1 MKEIII
7 DTLIDGLKLIPFLF
21 VAFLIIELIE
31 HKLSNKNKELRFN
44 VYSDIVNSFSFENY
58 NNEVIKILKKDTT
71 NLDKFN
77 IGSTD
82 KVLSDSAL
90 YAVWYFIT
98 NDFTGG
104 IIRNNTS
111 KTEYKV
117 TKNGVTDIFTLTAT
131 NQSPTKCDIKKYMEL
146 FNKSFNMKCELEQL
160 KAQLRK

>member
-1 MKEIII
+1 M
-7 DTLIDGLKLIPFLF
+7 T
-21 VAFLIIELIE
+21 
-31 HKLSNKNKELRFN
+31 FN
-44 VYSDIVNSFSFENY
+44 EFKRLYENTW
-58 NNEVIKILKKDTT
+58 NESTEANPNLEFTI

-111 KTEYKV
+111 KTEYKI
-117 TKNGVTDIFTLTAT
+117 TKNGVTDTFTLTTT
-131 NQSPTKCDIKKYMEL
+131 NQRPDKCDIKKYMEL

-160 KAQLRK
+160 KAQLIN